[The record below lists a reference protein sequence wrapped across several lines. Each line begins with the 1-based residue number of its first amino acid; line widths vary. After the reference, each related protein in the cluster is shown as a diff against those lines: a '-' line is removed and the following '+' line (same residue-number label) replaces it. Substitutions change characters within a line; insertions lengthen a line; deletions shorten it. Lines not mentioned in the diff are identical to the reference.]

1 MSTAYDPKVVEPKW
15 QDRWEKQRAAEVDL
29 RHAEGKYYMLM
40 MFPYPSGDR
49 LHVGHGRNYILG
61 DALYRY
67 LRMHGK
73 RALNPMGWD
82 AFGLPAE
89 NAAIQRGVH
98 PRDWTFANI
107 KVMKE
112 QFRRWGILYDWSKEI
127 ASCTPEYYR
136 WNQWLFLRMLE
147 RGLAYRKQAPVNWC
161 PSCQTVLANEQ
172 VIDGACER
180 CGTAVV
186 QRDLEQWFLRITD
199 YADRLLDGLDRLPG
213 WPEKVK
219 VMQRNW
225 IGRSEGAEIDF
236 AIPALGETLTVF
248 TTRPD
253 TLHGATFLVLA
264 PEHPLA
270 ARLVAGHP
278 RQAEIETWIARTRNT
293 PRIEREGEGT
303 AKEGRDTGKA
313 AINPATGEPI
323 PIWFANYVLPD
334 YGTGAIM
341 AVPAHDAR
349 DLAFARQEGLP
360 VRLVYFPDDGPD
372 VGPDGGP
379 DDGPDD
385 RPNSGPDG
393 AASAR
398 GGAAAAA
405 AGDHAAA
412 AALAAGLTAPI
423 LHQGVIRNSP
433 PLDGLR
439 DGPETVRRAIA
450 FCEER
455 GSGRG
460 KVAYR
465 LRDWLI
471 SRQRYWGTPIPVLY
485 CERCGVVPV
494 PDDQLPVELP
504 YDVEFTGREGNPLA
518 RVPAF
523 VDASCPRCGG
533 AARRETDTMDTFV
546 DSSWYYLRFLSPR
559 DAARMFDSALANR
572 WAPVDQYIGG
582 IEHAILHLLYA
593 RFVCRVLHDFGL
605 VAFEEPF
612 TNLFNQGM
620 ITRWAESSGRV
631 EKMSKSRGNTVSPDA
646 LIDEMGADTERV
658 YTLFIGPPEKEA
670 EWSDE
675 AVSGA
680 YRFLGRVWR
689 MAERLGEA
697 PAIAPADAELERD
710 RHAAIQRVTHSMETF
725 HFNTAVAALM
735 ELGNSLSRALEE
747 KTASRLACEEAF
759 DSLLQLLHPM
769 APHVTE
775 ELWERRGHV
784 ETLLDTSWPEY
795 DEAKLRRARVNVVVQ
810 IDGKLRDRVE
820 VDAGAADKE
829 VRAAALASAKVQEHL
844 AGREVSKAV
853 VVPGRLINLVTRRS
867 A

>member
-1 MSTAYDPKVVEPKW
+1 MSMPYDPKAVEPKW
-15 QDRWEKQRAAEVDL
+15 QDRWEKQRVAEVDL
-29 RHAEGKYYMLM
+29 RNAAGKYYMLM

-61 DALYRY
+61 DALFRY

-98 PRDWTFANI
+98 PRDWTFGNI

-112 QFRRWGILYDWSKEI
+112 QFKRWGILYDWSKEI

-161 PSCQTVLANEQ
+161 PSCRTVLANEQ
-172 VIDGACER
+172 VVEGACER

-186 QRDLEQWFLRITD
+186 QRDLEQWFWRITS
-199 YADRLLDGLDRLPG
+199 YADRLLAGLDGLPG

-236 AIPALGETLTVF
+236 PIPALGEKVTVF

-270 ARLVAGHP
+270 PRLIAGHP
-278 RQAEIETWIARTRNT
+278 RQAEIEAWIARIRNT
-293 PRIEREGEGT
+293 PRIEREGEGSP
-303 AKEGRDTGKA
+303 KEGRAIGKT
-313 AINPATGEPI
+313 AINPATAEEMPV
-323 PIWFANYVLPD
+323 WLANYVLPD

-360 VRLVYFPDDGPD
+360 VRLVYYPEGPE
-372 VGPDGGP
+372 GPEGPAGPGGP
-379 DDGPDD
+379 DEAA
-385 RPNSGPDG
+385 G
-393 AASAR
+393 ADP
-398 GGAAAAA
+398 AAAAA
-405 AGDHAAA
+405 AAAE
-412 AALAAGLTAPI
+412 LAANLAEPI

-439 DGPETVRRAIA
+439 DGEEAVRRAIA
-450 FCEER
+450 WCEEA
-455 GSGRG
+455 GCGRG

-485 CERCGVVPV
+485 CDQCGMVPV

-518 RVPAF
+518 RAASF
-523 VDASCPRCGG
+523 VNARCPKCGG

-559 DAARMFDSALANR
+559 DSARIFDSAVVNR

-605 VAFEEPF
+605 VGFEEPF
-612 TNLFNQGM
+612 TDLFNQGM
-620 ITRWAESSGRV
+620 ITRYSESSGRV
-631 EKMSKSRGNTVSPDA
+631 EKMSKSRGNTVSPDQ

-675 AVSGA
+675 AVAGA

-689 MAERLGEA
+689 MAERLAEA

-710 RHAAIQRVTHSMETF
+710 RHAAIQRVTASMERF
-725 HFNTAVAALM
+725 HFHTAVAALM
-735 ELGNSLSRALEE
+735 ELVNSLSRALEE
-747 KTASRLACEEAF
+747 KTASRLRCEEAF
-759 DSLLQLLHPM
+759 ETLLQLLHPM
-769 APHVTE
+769 APHLTE

-784 ETLLDTSWPEY
+784 ETLLDSSWPEH
-795 DEAKLRRARVNVVVQ
+795 DPSKLRRERINVVVQ

-820 VDAGAADKE
+820 VDAGAAERE

-844 AGREVSKAV
+844 AGREVAKAV